1 MLKKSVM
8 IPIKY
13 DDDGNLEDVPNAYN
27 MFKRG
32 VMEFDDYNYTLHNP
46 YVLIENPK
54 TVEIDKNKKP
64 ETTPMRIMPGSM
76 QSSQIG

>member
-1 MLKKSVM
+1 M

-13 DDDGNLEDVPNAYN
+13 DDDGNLEEVSNAYN

-32 VMEFDDYNYTLHNP
+32 VMEFDDYNYKLHNP

-54 TVEIDKNKKP
+54 NAENDKNKKP
-64 ETTPMRIMPGSM
+64 APVMPSM
-76 QSSQIG
+76 PSSQVNAQ